1 MDFCRWFFSCCP
13 AREDDVES
21 GRDTLSDGSGALSD
35 GSGALS
41 DGSGALSDGSGAL
54 SDGRGALSDSNVKS
68 VVEQPSRTQMA
79 HGLGD
84 NPVPRNKRPHW
95 TSKLRRTGRVVEPFE
110 RITDENFLDAFDQL
124 KKDLEWLQSFKGK
137 RTSPV
142 RVNQPRYATGGN
154 GSSDQVYDS
163 QESVYGG
170 SASTVTLPNLDHLGP
185 YLTTSDKQ
193 SGTGADGKSI
203 ATPMDGEKVV
213 VGTAKRVNVRD
224 LVSPVVRPSVA
235 PVVEGTSDDVFVVSD
250 DRDNDS
256 DGDDVTKHSSTLV
269 KPDTESSANA
279 GGVSKDDE
287 QAETDSDGDVSNES
301 MDTVILESP
310 PKKKPT
316 N

>member
-1 MDFCRWFFSCCP
+1 MMDFCCWFFSCCP
-13 AREDDVES
+13 ARGDDVES
-21 GRDTLSDGSGALSD
+21 GRD
-35 GSGALS
+35 
-41 DGSGALSDGSGAL
+41 AL
-54 SDGRGALSDSNVKS
+54 SDGRGALSNGSGALSDSNVKS
-68 VVEQPSRTQMA
+68 VVEQPSRTEMA

-84 NPVPRNKRPHW
+84 NPVPLNKRPHW
-95 TSKLRRTGRVVEPFE
+95 VSKLRRTGRVVEPWE
-110 RITDENFLDAFDQL
+110 PITDENFPDAFDQL
-124 KKDLEWLQSFKGK
+124 KRDLEWLQSFKGK

-142 RVNQPRYATGGN
+142 RANQPRYATSGN

-185 YLTTSDKQ
+185 YLTTSSKQ

-203 ATPMDGEKVV
+203 VTPKNGEKVV
-213 VGTAKRVNVRD
+213 VGTAKRVNMRD
-224 LVSPVVRPSVA
+224 LIPPVVRPSVA
-235 PVVEGTSDDVFVVSD
+235 PVEGTSDDVFVVSD

-269 KPDTESSANA
+269 KPDTESSASA
-279 GGVSKDDE
+279 GGVSKDGE
-287 QAETDSDGDVSNES
+287 QAETDSDGDASNDS
-301 MDTVILESP
+301 MDTVILDSP